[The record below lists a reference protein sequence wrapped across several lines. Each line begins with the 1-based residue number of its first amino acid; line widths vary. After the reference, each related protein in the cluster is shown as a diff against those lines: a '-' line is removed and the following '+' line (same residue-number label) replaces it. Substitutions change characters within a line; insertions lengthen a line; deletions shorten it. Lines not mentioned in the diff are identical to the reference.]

1 MGMDIYVPTMWAL
14 GVMVLCLTA
23 YRFLVI
29 GRQGKG
35 HAGYETGTCA
45 TIGSREIQE
54 DAYGTVEG
62 EGGIM
67 AVLADGMGSGYGG
80 RIASR
85 TAVEVFVDMF
95 RDSNAFY
102 NPQYYFRRAFHAA
115 NRSILER
122 LNGER
127 GSASVAAVMVKSRKL
142 YYASVGNVKTA
153 VYRNGELVPVTS
165 GHTVSVLARQKYIEG
180 KLTRQAAVS
189 LLEQHRTYNYVGQD
203 GFRDIEFFDVPVT
216 LYGGEYVVLL
226 SDGMYEGVSWR
237 EIEECLAKRGS
248 CGEKALELT
257 ELVNAKISED
267 VDNASIVIIRVP

>member
-1 MGMDIYVPTMWAL
+1 MGMDIYLAAMWAL
-14 GVMVLCLTA
+14 GAVALCLMA

-35 HAGYETGTCA
+35 YAGYETGACA

-62 EGGIM
+62 QGGIM
-67 AVLADGMGSGYGG
+67 AVLADGMGNGYGG

-85 TAVEVFVDMF
+85 IAVEVFGDMF
-95 RDSNAFY
+95 RDGNAFY
-102 NPQYYFRRAFHAA
+102 NPQYYFRKAFHAA
-115 NRSILER
+115 NRSILEC

-127 GSASVAAVMVKSRKL
+127 GAASVAAVMVKSRKL
-142 YYASVGNVKTA
+142 YYASVGNVKVA

-165 GHTVSVLARQKYIEG
+165 GHTVSVLARKKYLEG

-189 LLEQHRTYNYVGQD
+189 MLEQHRTYNYVGQD
-203 GFRDIEFFDVPVT
+203 GFHDIEFFDVPVT

-226 SDGMYEGVSWR
+226 SGGMCEGVSWR
-237 EIEECLAKRGS
+237 EMEECLARRGN
-248 CGEKALELT
+248 CEDKALELI
-257 ELVNAKISED
+257 ELVNGRISED
-267 VDNASIVIIRVP
+267 VDNASIVMIKVL

>member
-1 MGMDIYVPTMWAL
+1 MGMDIYVPTMWVL
-14 GVMVLCLTA
+14 GVMALCLTA

-237 EIEECLAKRGS
+237 EIEECLEKRGS

>member
-1 MGMDIYVPTMWAL
+1 MGMDIYVPTMWVL
-14 GVMVLCLTA
+14 GVMALCLTA

-85 TAVEVFVDMF
+85 TAVEVFGDMF

-237 EIEECLAKRGS
+237 EIEECLEKRGS